1 MGKTVRSDLLFN
13 RALNFPEDSFKVRVH
28 HETSPNTG
36 VTVSMEVSGG
46 S

>member
-13 RALNFPEDSFKVRVH
+13 RALNFPEDSCKVRIY
-28 HETSPNTG
+28 HETSPNRG
-36 VTVSMEVSGG
+36 VTVSMGVSEG